1 MDRVDPPAGRLSVV
15 AGPGR
20 GPGRPTGEIWFTGWL
35 GLLRA
40 LSEATGAPGAGP
52 GPERLAPR
60 VQLAAQAALL
70 REAG

>member
-1 MDRVDPPAGRLSVV
+1 MSAAAGAQMGLVEIRIQMDRVDPPPGRLSAV

-20 GPGRPTGEIWFTGWL
+20 GPGRSAREIWFSGWL

-52 GPERLAPR
+52 GPER
-60 VQLAAQAALL
+60 
-70 REAG
+70 